1 MWQARRPND
10 STAWPT
16 YIVFPSH
23 EVRRQELKTTRL
35 REALAMTPDVQ
46 AAVTTAI
53 QTVLRDTGR
62 SAATVS
68 PEMLLSTDL
77 GLDSL
82 DLAQTVVLLERSLGT
97 DPFRQAGGGSTVRT
111 VGDLVAIY
119 SAAIG

>member
-1 MWQARRPND
+1 
-10 STAWPT
+10 
-16 YIVFPSH
+16 
-23 EVRRQELKTTRL
+23 
-35 REALAMTPDVQ
+35 MTPDIH

-62 SAATVS
+62 GTATIS

-82 DLAQTVVLLERSLGT
+82 DLAQTVVLLERALGT

-119 SAAIG
+119 TKALG